1 MSAKEILTANRI
13 KTISIENS
21 TLKICDR
28 FNEEKEFPIKRINK
42 IFLKGKKTNQ
52 YAALLGALI
61 SGLLFTVPFF
71 LYNIEIATLLFVL
84 SLLLV
89 SRFVFKKKI
98 YSLFIKFSE
107 DNMYAI
113 KFNTNKKEEI
123 LSVIWE
129 IRKRQF
135 LNN

>member
-1 MSAKEILTANRI
+1 MSTKEILTANRL
-13 KTISIENS
+13 KTIVIENS

-42 IFLKGKKTNQ
+42 IFLKGKKPNF
-52 YAALLGALI
+52 YAAIMGSLI
-61 SGLLFTVPFF
+61 CGLLFTVPFF
-71 LYNIEIATLLFVL
+71 LYDIEIATFIFVI

-89 SRFVFKKKI
+89 SRLVFKRKI

-107 DNMYAI
+107 DKIYAI
-113 KFNTNKKEEI
+113 KFQTEKKEEI
-123 LSVIWE
+123 ISVIWE

>member
-1 MSAKEILTANRI
+1 MSSKEILTANRL

-21 TLKICDR
+21 VLKIRDR
-28 FNEEKEFPIKRINK
+28 FNEEKEFPIKLITK
-42 IFLKGKKTNQ
+42 IFLKGKKPNY
-52 YAALLGALI
+52 YAAIVCALV

-71 LYNIEIATLLFVL
+71 LYDLKVATLLFVI
-84 SLLLV
+84 SLLIA
-89 SRFVFKKKI
+89 SKFIINRKN

-107 DNMYAI
+107 NNIYAI
-113 KFNTNKKEEI
+113 KFQTDKREEI